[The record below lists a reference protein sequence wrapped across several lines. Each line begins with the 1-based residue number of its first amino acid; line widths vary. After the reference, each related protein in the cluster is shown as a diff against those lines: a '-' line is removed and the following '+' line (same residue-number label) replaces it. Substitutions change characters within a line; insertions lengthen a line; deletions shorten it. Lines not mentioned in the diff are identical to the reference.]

1 MSVFGK
7 GLSTYFRNFSEMIN
21 PNYLVVN
28 GITWVRVV
36 AFPFLLALIWCENLD
51 VFKWLLGIC
60 FFTDAIDGILARKL
74 KVASVF
80 GTKLDSIG
88 DDLTILAGVLGVWFF
103 KKDFLHEQRWIIGM
117 MLGLFVIQTILAF
130 IRYGRITSFHTIL
143 AKLAAILQGSF
154 LILLFFT
161 AEPFYPLFYAA
172 AFITTLELIEEI
184 ILVMILKEWHTNV
197 KGVFWVVKNALK

>member
-1 MSVFGK
+1 
-7 GLSTYFRNFSEMIN
+7 MIN

-28 GITWVRVV
+28 GITWVRVL
-36 AFPFLLALIWCENLD
+36 AFPFLLLLIWLDRSD

-103 KKDFLHEQRWIIGM
+103 KKGFLYEQRWIIGT
-117 MLGLFVIQTILAF
+117 MLGLFIIQTSLAF

-143 AKLAAILQGSF
+143 AKLAAVLQGSF

-161 AEPFYPLFYAA
+161 AEPFYPLFYTA
-172 AFITTLELIEEI
+172 AFVTTLELIEEI
-184 ILVMILKEWHTNV
+184 ILVLMLRDWHTNV
-197 KGVFWVVKNALK
+197 KGIFWVVKNALK

>member
-1 MSVFGK
+1 P
-7 GLSTYFRNFSEMIN
+7 I
-21 PNYLVVN
+21 
-28 GITWVRVV
+28 
-36 AFPFLLALIWCENLD
+36 LLLLIWFNRLA

-88 DDLTILAGVLGVWFF
+88 DDLTILAGILGVWFF
-103 KKDFLHEQRWIIGM
+103 KKGFLYEQRWFIGT
-117 MLGLFVIQTILAF
+117 MLILFALQTLLAF
-130 IRYGRITSFHTIL
+130 LRYGRITSFHTLL

-161 AEPFYPLFYAA
+161 SDPFLPLFYTA

-184 ILVMILKEWHTNV
+184 ILVLLLKEWHTNV
-197 KGVFWVVKNALK
+197 KGIYWVMKAAMR

>member
-1 MSVFGK
+1 VDR
-7 GLSTYFRNFSEMIN
+7 YFRILPVMVNR
-21 PNYLVVN
+21 NYFVVN

-36 AFPFLLALIWCENLD
+36 AFPFLLLLIWTDRQDL
-51 VFKWLLGIC
+51 FKWLLGIC

-103 KKDFLHEQRWIIGM
+103 KKGFLYEQRWFIGT
-117 MLGLFVIQTILAF
+117 MLGLFAVQTLLAF
-130 IRYGRITSFHTIL
+130 LRYGRITSFHTVL

-161 AEPFYPLFYAA
+161 DEPFLPLFFAA
-172 AFITTLELIEEI
+172 SFITTLELIEEI
-184 ILVMILKEWHTNV
+184 ILVLMLKEWHTNV
-197 KGVFWVVKNALK
+197 KGIFWVVRRSLK